1 MSYASEQICIS
12 VVIPCYNS
20 GHYLLEAIAS
30 VEQYPKHSI
39 CEIIIVNDGSDNQ
52 ETISVL
58 ASLQSKGY
66 KIYHQDNKGPAGARN
81 TGDRHANGAYVLLLD
96 SDNRIRPE
104 YISTGIRIL
113 DENPE
118 VGVVY
123 GNPCFFGE
131 LGEERFGKAEP
142 FDMTRLIVDNYIDN
156 CSVIR
161 KKVWEEVG
169 GFDEAR
175 ILFGLEDWEF
185 WLRVGQTHWR
195 FQPVDEVLFDYR
207 LRQGSM
213 ITQVAARHLDALRYM
228 HIKHQSLYI
237 DNLHILHQQLLDIR
251 YLLSKSM
258 KKTQRL
264 ELQYQAFKNSL
275 LALAKALTKNLVKR
289 IVRL

>member
-1 MSYASEQICIS
+1 MLYASKQICIS

-30 VEQYPKHSI
+30 VKQYPKHSI

-66 KIYHQDNKGPAGARN
+66 KVYHQDNKGPAGARN
-81 TGDRHANGAYVLLLD
+81 TGVRQANGTYVLLLD

-118 VGVVY
+118 DGVVY

-142 FDMTRLIVDNYIDN
+142 FDMTRLIVDNYIAN

-161 KKVWEEVG
+161 KSVLDEVG
-169 GFDEAR
+169 LLDERLRYAMDYE
-175 ILFGLEDWEF
+175 L
-185 WLRVGQTHWR
+185 WLRISANRKHR
-195 FQPVDEVLFDYR
+195 FKHTNQNLAYYR
-207 LRQGSM
+207 VHGASKTGSEGG
-213 ITQVAARHLDALRYM
+213 
-228 HIKHQSLYI
+228 
-237 DNLHILHQQLLDIR
+237 
-251 YLLSKSM
+251 M
-258 KKTQRL
+258 KKFYPEWQKVRDTYLHEASFFQK
-264 ELQYQAFKNSL
+264 LQYYTDWYSHFYWWRSVQLFKKKRRGL
-275 LALAKALTKNLVKR
+275 KARLCKL
-289 IVRL
+289 IGHHVRKS